1 MCTGVG
7 RCRPGSLFEEI
18 EDKGKKST
26 FTKGF
31 VTVEY
36 TCPGCHDFSGRE
48 IVMSQQGPGRRQ
60 CEEHAHEVTLFG
72 KTID

>member
-36 TCPGCHDFSGRE
+36 TCPGCHPR
-48 IVMSQQGPGRRQ
+48 QGPGRRQ